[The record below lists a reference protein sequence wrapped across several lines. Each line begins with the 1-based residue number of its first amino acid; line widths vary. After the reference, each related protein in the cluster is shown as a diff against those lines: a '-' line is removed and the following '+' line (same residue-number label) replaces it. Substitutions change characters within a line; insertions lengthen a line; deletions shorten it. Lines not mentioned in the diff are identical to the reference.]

1 MPLDIKTKPGISE
14 VVAFQVMTLAKAET
28 DPVKL
33 QRATALL
40 ADYKAQQESAGE
52 PIFPEW
58 ERSQREELE
67 ATRKY
72 FTDREKHGLSD
83 EMYREVA
90 QTYANDPEGK
100 AKFFNDKFLA
110 RTYGKPVQDIRP
122 IGAQYRDEYSAAVW
136 GEKSPSDTAFAERLA
151 QDFEVEDKANDW
163 AQEAALKGLDPLK
176 AQILPP
182 ELAENPAFIRRE
194 KEFRAQQETT
204 YRATAARIAP
214 YRQLIDETRAS
225 LAEKAGVKPLAEGET
240 KSNFSELAADLIDVP
255 KKDRGL
261 VMAAIIAS
269 KGDEESDQA
278 DKGRID
284 GAPAVINRR
293 MAEAQKLAENFGRGA
308 RDLGIDSVG
317 FSERDMLQQIRNEIA
332 GGASPSPGQSPGEFV
347 AGLRASILDSGAI
360 IGTGAAAATTPNLA
374 DMSEAQKMALA
385 EIDRRTSAL
394 DISKTLRQISDEE
407 IDPAKSEWKITQGIY
422 DATRSLPYMAAA
434 AAGVPGFIAVSSSLA
449 EESYFQLREA
459 NPGISEAQA
468 LQLSG
473 PAGLIKG
480 ALEKIP
486 VKILQG
492 RLPVLER
499 FLNKPIATLGGVSGR
514 VGVRAAGATAL
525 EMGQENLQDITPF
538 VGQSV
543 VSALAEDMPET
554 PWLEVFGNM
563 AENQTA
569 LFFATLPL
577 ALIGAGAGTYQDYQG
592 AAGFMADYDLL
603 RAAGVSEAGA
613 TLIRVD
619 SLRGRLGAAQATLR
633 AEFRGLKTS
642 TQSIEK
648 TRAEIATKA
657 IKAKTERMEAIIAA
671 EKIDLLPAIRA
682 EQGGGYSLQFS
693 DGTAGAKQLTYEEAD
708 AARWQYA
715 SDNQISIHEVTR
727 NVIRRVDSQIEEGRE
742 VKYVFDLK
750 RKTLADAVDEG
761 GVSQAAAENRADI
774 AEQQNYEADF
784 QEAETVAKLSGRDR
798 LASTVILGSNV
809 TEFRDGVQRT
819 VVRLYQ
825 DASPLTVIEEK
836 VEGDVALMLK
846 ATGGRE
852 WLRSSLREYEQISG
866 DSLFLAGKSDED
878 LTDGDLKEAF
888 SDLATAYFVGRSR
901 KGLAGNQWGER
912 RFRETAAKLMR
923 GKIGDALTGYG
934 HFFRAVW
941 RRAAKINRLKREGA
955 LPARLEEE
963 LARSTGMLE
972 QSGYNQSVIKEAQG
986 LLEELPFPEISGK
999 SEQKPIEPLDDDAPF
1014 SVVQMDADY
1023 LAAVRSGDKI
1033 KAQQMIFDAL
1043 GFVPKDS
1050 SIDRGGG
1057 HSPADPESGASAWN
1071 LTGNGVYPDDVYSS
1085 NGLRYYGTGYDEMDR
1100 DAYATISK
1108 LKGNANKQVTIYRAI
1123 EKGDKRKG
1131 IEPGAWVTTVK
1142 KYAKE
1147 HGESALN
1154 GKYRIQ
1160 EKIVK
1165 AGEIFTAGDSWLEW
1179 GYHPQPGMPIYRVG
1193 IKDGEGDAV
1202 APSGMI
1208 KGISSPLEDPSFSV
1222 MVDPNAAIAKM
1233 FSPFQRNPELRRKLV
1248 LDMQARA
1255 QKVARDWAGVI
1266 AANRSKKQIASD
1278 AKEVEG
1284 ELIGAGLLN
1293 LSDTEKATIEGT
1305 AEPVSTPILDI
1316 VKRERMRSKSGAK
1329 KAGIDLAEYDD
1340 MPDGIPPGAFG
1351 GTLGPDQVAKIAG
1364 FENLGEFWQALG
1376 DEIESAKNQKE
1387 EAAKIK
1393 AKVKGIEADA
1403 KAEAGEFAKYLQ
1415 RKRETVGSDRA
1426 TLLGALRTLDAIL
1439 SVLPPE
1445 VRGKIGGFVALAEL
1459 TKPKAMLDEIEKR
1472 TIAIDR
1478 ELERYLAREA
1488 DKGIKKLFERVAK
1501 AKETG
1506 AGKKAKGLRNSPG
1519 MFKLFEALAKA
1530 KAEYSADEGRAEADK
1545 LQGLVDAGSIPADRV
1560 QDTLIAVNLIPL
1572 FSGWAGRMESQV
1584 IDGKETRVKV
1594 ATGAGAAQKTQA
1606 LEAATLAW
1614 KGGLAAWAAEQEA
1627 IAARRE
1633 AIRERAIVDVLTTSG
1648 ARTKDEQAIFDESRT
1663 GLARKAGYSLMSYDG
1678 LLSWFIGQ
1686 DSQVYKDLV
1695 DGERTAANAYHDGMQ
1710 RINSGVEDLFT
1721 ALGRGSLAGRQLQ
1734 FRMAQKEIKIT
1745 DALGNELTIS
1755 QNEAI
1760 TALLMWRQDDGRRHM
1775 EGRKDDDG
1783 NVIGG
1788 WSYDQD
1794 FIDELST
1801 RITPEG
1807 WEVYNYL
1814 VAAYSREYEPLNQ
1827 VYRAVNGIDLP
1838 QNKNYSPITVQPE
1851 LELNQGVDPLTG
1863 FFGGGLSGIAGSLR
1877 SRGASTVEPDFKD
1890 ALKVFIAHSMQ
1901 MEHYKAFAE
1910 YSKETR
1916 AILGAKTFRD
1926 AIERAGGEDAGK
1938 ILGDHLEVID
1948 QGGTRDAGQQLA
1960 LSKWLGRVGGR
1971 LSQII
1976 LFGKLQTVVL
1986 NASQLGAAAV
1996 DMPAGQYLRQL
2007 SKLLTG
2013 RLNWFKALDTPYIRR
2028 RIEQMPPVVR
2038 QALAAGRGMPNR
2050 LNQISEGIGYGITG
2064 SDGLFTAGTYVMVLD
2079 HQRTIGARMG
2089 MTGTDLDT
2097 WARNETERIVD
2108 RVAQPTRQGTR
2119 SIIEIRGTVE
2129 QRVLWTFA
2137 SESRKNLGLMIAG
2150 FSNRSNRQKAIGTAI
2165 YTILFGAVL
2174 TSLFRSAWRDSRD
2187 DEDDDLFDEK
2197 NWSPANMAWAVSTDW
2212 MGGVP
2217 FAGDITR
2224 DALLVL
2230 GGQRTFD
2237 GTVLDS
2243 PKKGARGAKNLLT
2256 WDYDRDEWDRV
2267 LADLQAVIAGAG
2279 TVDKNAASIAGIA
2292 NAVVDAAKVVKN
2304 LNK

>member
-67 ATRKY
+67 QTRKH
-72 FTDREKHGLSD
+72 FTDRERHGLND

-122 IGAQYRDEYSAAVW
+122 IGAQYRDEYSTAVW

-151 QDFEVEDKANDW
+151 QDFEVEDAANDW

-182 ELAENPAFIRRE
+182 ELAENPAFKRRE

-204 YRATAARIAP
+204 YRATSARIAP

-240 KSNFSELAADLIDVP
+240 KSNFSELAANLIDVP

-269 KGDEESDQA
+269 KGDEESDPS

-360 IGTGAAAATTPNLA
+360 IGTGITAAKTPNFA

-385 EIDRRTSAL
+385 EIDRRISAL

-407 IDPAKSEWKITQGIY
+407 IDPAKSEWKIIQGIY

-459 NPGISEAQA
+459 NPGMSEAQA

-492 RLPVLER
+492 RLPGLER
-499 FLNKPIATLGGVSGR
+499 FLNKPIATLGGVGGR
-514 VGVRAAGATAL
+514 VGVRVAGATAL
-525 EMGQENLQDITPF
+525 EMGQENLQDLTPF

-554 PWLEVFGNM
+554 PWREVFGNM

-613 TLIRVD
+613 TSIRVD

-693 DGTAGAKQLTYEEAD
+693 DGTAGAKQSTYEEAD

-715 SDNQISIHEVTR
+715 SDNQISIHEATR

-750 RKTLADAVDEG
+750 RKTLADEVDEG

-774 AEQQNYEADF
+774 AEQQNFETDF
-784 QEAETVAKLSGRDR
+784 REAETVAKLSGRDR
-798 LASTVILGSNV
+798 LASTVIIGSNV

-912 RFRETAAKLMR
+912 RFRETASKLMR

-972 QSGYNQSVIKEAQG
+972 QGGYNQSVIKEAQG
-986 LLEELPFPEISGK
+986 LLEELPFPEIAEN
-999 SEQKPIEPLDDDAPF
+999 SEPSKPMEPLSDDAP
-1014 SVVQMDADY
+1014 
-1023 LAAVRSGDKI
+1023 
-1033 KAQQMIFDAL
+1033 
-1043 GFVPKDS
+1043 
-1050 SIDRGGG
+1050 
-1057 HSPADPESGASAWN
+1057 
-1071 LTGNGVYPDDVYSS
+1071 
-1085 NGLRYYGTGYDEMDR
+1085 
-1100 DAYATISK
+1100 
-1108 LKGNANKQVTIYRAI
+1108 
-1123 EKGDKRKG
+1123 
-1131 IEPGAWVTTVK
+1131 
-1142 KYAKE
+1142 
-1147 HGESALN
+1147 
-1154 GKYRIQ
+1154 
-1160 EKIVK
+1160 
-1165 AGEIFTAGDSWLEW
+1165 
-1179 GYHPQPGMPIYRVG
+1179 
-1193 IKDGEGDAV
+1193 
-1202 APSGMI
+1202 
-1208 KGISSPLEDPSFSV
+1208 FSV

-1266 AANRSKKQIASD
+1266 AANRSKQQIASD

-1293 LSDTEKATIEGT
+1293 LSETEKATIEGT

-1316 VKRERMRSKSGAK
+1316 VKRERMRSRSGAK

-1376 DEIESAKNQKE
+1376 QEIESAKSQKE

-1403 KAEAGEFAKYLQ
+1403 KEEAGEFAKYLQ
-1415 RKRETVGSDRA
+1415 RQRETVGSDRA

-1472 TIAIDR
+1472 TVAIDR
-1478 ELERYLAREA
+1478 ELERYLSREA
-1488 DKGIKKLFERVAK
+1488 DKGVKKLFERVAK

-1572 FSGWAGRMESQV
+1572 FSGWKGRMEPQV
-1584 IDGKETRVKV
+1584 INGKETRVRV
-1594 ATGAGAAQKTQA
+1594 STGAGAAQKTQA

-1648 ARTKDEQAIFDESRT
+1648 AKTKDEQAIFDESRT

-1678 LLSWFIGQ
+1678 LLSWFMGQ
-1686 DSQVYKDLV
+1686 DSQAYKDLV

-1721 ALGRGSLAGRQLQ
+1721 ALGRGSLEGRQLQ

-1783 NVIGG
+1783 NVIGS

-1851 LELNQGVDPLTG
+1851 RELNQGVDPLTG

-1926 AIERAGGEDAGK
+1926 AIQRAGGKDAVS

-1960 LSKWLGRVGGR
+1960 LSKWLGQVGGR

-2007 SKLLTG
+2007 SKLFTG
-2013 RLNWFKALDTPYIRR
+2013 RLNWLEALDTPYIRR

-2038 QALAAGRGMPNR
+2038 QALEAGQGMPNR
-2050 LNQISEGIGYGITG
+2050 LNQIAEGIGYGITG

-2089 MTGTDLDT
+2089 MTGADLDT

-2108 RVAQPTRQGTR
+2108 RVAQPTRQGAR

-2150 FSNRSNRQKAIGTAI
+2150 FSNRSNRQRAIGTAI

-2187 DEDDDLFDEK
+2187 DDDDDLFDEK
-2197 NWSPANMAWAVSTDW
+2197 NWSPANMAWSVATDW

-2217 FAGDITR
+2217 FAGDIAR

-2230 GGQRTFD
+2230 GGQKTWD
-2237 GTVLDS
+2237 GTILDA
-2243 PKKGARGAKNLLT
+2243 PKKGAIGVKNLYL

-2267 LADLQAVIAGAG
+2267 LADIQAIIAGAG
-2279 TVDKNAASIAGIA
+2279 TANKNAASIAGIA

>member
-1 MPLDIKTKPGISE
+1 MPLDTKTKPGISE
-14 VVAFQVMTLAKAET
+14 VIAFQVMTLAKAET
-28 DPVKL
+28 DPTKL
-33 QRATALL
+33 QRATVLL

-67 ATRKY
+67 STRKY
-72 FTDREKHGLSD
+72 FTDRERHGLSD

-122 IGAQYRDEYSAAVW
+122 IGAQYRDEYSTAVW

-182 ELAENPAFIRRE
+182 ELAENPAFVRRE

-204 YRATAARIAP
+204 YRATAERIAP
-214 YRQLIDETRAS
+214 YRQLIDETREN
-225 LAEKAGVKPLAEGET
+225 LTKKAGSEGAVVKEALVGSLFDKPGSKP
-240 KSNFSELAADLIDVP
+240 KSRPESFSDLAADLIDVP
-255 KKDRGL
+255 EKDLGL
-261 VMAAIIAS
+261 VLAATIAS
-269 KGDEESDQA
+269 EGDGGDGTANKG
-278 DKGRID
+278 G
-284 GAPAVINRR
+284 
-293 MAEAQKLAENFGRGA
+293 AQKLAENFSRGA
-308 RDLGIDSVG
+308 RDLGIDAEAFGGRLVFDAQEGLAKSIIENPEAPDIAKNSSANDLRRIEREKKA
-317 FSERDMLQQIRNEIA
+317 FS
-332 GGASPSPGQSPGEFV
+332 
-347 AGLRASILDSGAI
+347 
-360 IGTGAAAATTPNLA
+360 
-374 DMSEAQKMALA
+374 
-385 EIDRRTSAL
+385 
-394 DISKTLRQISDEE
+394 ISRKLRQISDEE

-459 NPGISEAQA
+459 NPGMSEAQA

-492 RLPVLER
+492 RLPGLER
-499 FLNKPIATLGGVSGR
+499 FLNKPIATLGGVGGR
-514 VGVRAAGATAL
+514 VGVRVAGATAL
-525 EMGQENLQDITPF
+525 EMGQENLQDLTPF

-554 PWLEVFGNM
+554 PWREVFGNM

-613 TLIRVD
+613 ASIRVD
-619 SLRGRLGAAQATLR
+619 SLRGRLGAAQSTLR

-715 SDNQISIHEVTR
+715 SDNQISIHEATR

-761 GVSQAAAENRADI
+761 GVSQEAAENRADI
-774 AEQQNYEADF
+774 AEQQNFEADF

-809 TEFRDGVQRT
+809 TEFREGVQRT

-901 KGLAGNQWGER
+901 KGAAGNQWGER

-986 LLEELPFPEISGK
+986 LLEELPFPEILGK
-999 SEQKPIEPLDDDAPF
+999 SEPSKPMKPLDDDAPF
-1014 SVVQMDADY
+1014 SVISNPGQ
-1023 LAAVRSGDKI
+1023 L
-1033 KAQQMIFDAL
+1033 F
-1043 GFVPKDS
+1043 
-1050 SIDRGGG
+1050 
-1057 HSPADPESGASAWN
+1057 PESNRLINFDKTGATWRRVIAENPALESP
-1071 LTGNGVYPDDVYSS
+1071 G
-1085 NGLRYYGTGYDEMDR
+1085 EF
-1100 DAYATISK
+1100 IS
-1108 LKGNANKQVTIYRAI
+1108 IYRATI
-1123 EKGDKRKG
+1123 
-1131 IEPGAWVTTVK
+1131 
-1142 KYAKE
+1142 
-1147 HGESALN
+1147 
-1154 GKYRIQ
+1154 
-1160 EKIVK
+1160 
-1165 AGEIFTAGDSWLEW
+1165 GDSIR
-1179 GYHPQPGMPIYRVG
+1179 PNDFVAAN
-1193 IKDGEGDAV
+1193 KDVAKGHLQNLKDRGERGKIISKKVKISDLLLVNDATEFV
-1202 APSGMI
+1202 FFP
-1208 KGISSPLEDPSFSV
+1208 KNDDPSFSV
-1222 MVDPNAAIAKM
+1222 LVDPNAAIAKM

-1305 AEPVSTPILDI
+1305 AEPVSTPILDL

-1340 MPDGIPPGAFG
+1340 MPDGISPGAFG

-1364 FENLGEFWQALG
+1364 FENLGEFWQSLG
-1376 DEIESAKNQKE
+1376 EEIESAKSQKE

-1403 KAEAGEFAKYLQ
+1403 KEEAGEFAKYLQ
-1415 RKRETVGSDRA
+1415 RQRETVGSDRA

-1478 ELERYLAREA
+1478 ELERYLSREA

-1519 MFKLFEALAKA
+1519 MFKLFEALSKA

-1572 FSGWAGRMESQV
+1572 FSGWSGRMESQV

-1678 LLSWFIGQ
+1678 LLSWFMGQ

-1721 ALGRGSLAGRQLQ
+1721 ALGRGSLEGRQLQ

-1745 DALGNELTIS
+1745 DALGNELTLS
-1755 QNEAI
+1755 QNEAL

-1775 EGRKDDDG
+1775 EGRKDEDG

-1801 RITPEG
+1801 RITPEA

-1851 LELNQGVDPLTG
+1851 RELNQGVDPLTG

-1926 AIERAGGEDAGK
+1926 AIQRAGGKDAVS

-1960 LSKWLGRVGGR
+1960 LSKWLGQVGGR

-2007 SKLLTG
+2007 SKLFTG
-2013 RLNWFKALDTPYIRR
+2013 RLNWLEALDTPYIRR

-2038 QALAAGRGMPNR
+2038 QALEAGQGMPNR
-2050 LNQISEGIGYGITG
+2050 LNQIAEGIGYGITG

-2089 MTGTDLDT
+2089 MTGADLDT

-2108 RVAQPTRQGTR
+2108 RVAQPTRQGAR

-2187 DEDDDLFDEK
+2187 DGDDDLFDEK

-2267 LADLQAVIAGAG
+2267 LSDLQAVIAGAG